1 MSTAYRLHCPLL
13 IRPVDVEPR
22 SGPNARAAIDSPAR
36 VTILKSCANITTLY
50 INDTI
55 VRRRIP
61 VLLLAGLAT
70 VLIPGPGFGQAGRAE
85 LLGTIQ
91 DPSGLSVLKAKVE
104 AEDQATMARYETAS
118 DERGEYH
125 LLGLPAGQ
133 YVLTVEQ
140 PGFRTYRQSGI
151 GLRLGDRTAIDVRL
165 AVGQPSQSIDV
176 TAAAPLLQ
184 TASGDMGQNIEE
196 SQIVNL
202 PLDGR
207 NFIPLV
213 TLSPGVALPN
223 GSFLPRINGSRP
235 RTNEYIYDGI
245 SVLQPE
251 PGPVVYYPIID
262 GMAEFKLNV
271 NAYSP
276 EYGRSNGGTVIV
288 IGKSGSNQFH
298 GSLFEFIRNEA
309 LNARNLFAQPG
320 PTPEFRRNQYGL
332 TIGGP
337 IQENKMFFFAD
348 WQGTRLR
355 TGITRFSVV
364 PTLTQRQGIFT
375 QTIFNPATSPRTL
388 FPNNTIPQTRFD
400 SIANQVLEH
409 YPLPNVAGANN
420 FVRTAT
426 EPDNQDQ
433 ADFRVDRYFGEKHRF
448 FARYTIF
455 HDDDNPVAPLPYGSG
470 SLTSGVIGHAITRG
484 DAVVGDYNWSV
495 SPTLLNQAR
504 FGYSRRDLNQTS
516 LQNGGI
522 TIPGLPSNSF
532 ASVLPIFTVSGLQQI
547 GPTTAAN
554 SNFTTSVTEYLD
566 TFTMVR
572 GRHTIKVG
580 TDLRREALDVLNP
593 PNPTGSFGFTTTG
606 TNSSSVTGS
615 GNAFASLLLGQVNA
629 FSIDIQKQVIQPRAH
644 IAEFFAGDDWKVSSR
659 LTLNIG
665 ARYTL
670 NFPSTEVRNQG
681 GVFNLATQLL
691 EFPHTARNLECC
703 DIGPRAGLAYRAG
716 DSWVIRSGYGMIFFE
731 QSGITTPFTI
741 PQFPFVQTVGQQSPD
756 NINAAFS
763 LANGPTVQVT
773 SPNPNSG
780 LGQGVFG
787 VDRSN
792 GSGYSQQWN
801 FTVQKTLGQ
810 DWNIELAYLGSKN
823 TRLGIPD
830 ANINQLPS
838 QDLSM
843 GSALLA
849 KVANP
854 YYGQIPASSSLGG
867 KTLPQQQLL
876 RPYPRF
882 TTVALFRDNVGNSTY
897 DAAAVKIEK
906 RLSHGLTVNAAYTS
920 SKLID
925 DASSVFS
932 QTIFTGPVLNSTGA
946 ADAYNRHLEKDVSS
960 GDIPSVFALGW
971 VYDIPRLWRIAG
983 WQIGGLVRVQ
993 SGDAVAVTQATNNNS
1008 SLGFAVQRPNRISNP
1023 NNFSGRSV
1031 AQYFNTAAFAGA
1043 HQFVIGN
1050 SSRNPVRGPGL
1061 QDADVMLGKTFR
1073 ITERLSA
1080 EFRAEAF
1087 NVSNTPPLNDP
1098 SGIFGSAAFGSITSA
1113 GNPRDFEFVAKIHY

>member
-1 MSTAYRLHCPLL
+1 MLMSNRF
-13 IRPVDVEPR
+13 
-22 SGPNARAAIDSPAR
+22 S
-36 VTILKSCANITTLY
+36 
-50 INDTI
+50 
-55 VRRRIP
+55 
-61 VLLLAGLAT
+61 LLLLLFSALILLPCLCLA
-70 VLIPGPGFGQAGRAE
+70 QAGRAE
-85 LLGTIQ
+85 LFGTIQ
-91 DPSGLSVLKAKVE
+91 DPTSLPVPNAKIA
-104 AEDQATMARYETAS
+104 AEDQATMSRYEAAT
-118 DERGEYH
+118 DERGQYH
-125 LLGLPAGQ
+125 ILGLPAGN

-140 PGFRTYRQSGI
+140 PGFRGYRQTGVT
-151 GLRLGDRTAIDVRL
+151 LRLGDKISLDVKL
-165 AVGQPSQSIDV
+165 EIGQPSQSVNI

-184 TASGDMGQNIEE
+184 TASGEVSENVEE
-196 SQIVNL
+196 KKIVNL

-223 GSFLPRINGSRP
+223 GNFLPRINGSRP

-251 PGPVVYYPIID
+251 PGQVVFYPIID
-262 GMAEFKLNV
+262 GMEEFKLNV

-276 EYGRSNGGTVIV
+276 EYGRSNGGTIMV

-298 GSLFEFIRNEA
+298 GSAFEFFRNED

-320 PTPEFRRNQYGL
+320 PNPEFRRNQYGV

-337 IQENKMFFFAD
+337 IQTNKTFFFAD

-364 PTLTQRQGIFT
+364 PTLNQRQGIFT
-375 QTIFNPATSPRTL
+375 QPIFDPLTSPRAQ
-388 FPNNTIPQTRFD
+388 FPNNTIPLTRFD
-400 SIANQVLEH
+400 PLALQILQH

-420 FVRTAT
+420 FVRTAV

-433 ADFRVDRYFGEKHRF
+433 ADFRVDRYAGEKHRIF
-448 FARYTIF
+448 GRYTYF
-455 HDDDNPVAPLPYGSG
+455 RDDDNPVTPLPDGSG

-484 DAVVGDYNWSV
+484 DAFVGDYNW
-495 SPTLLNQAR
+495 TLSTNTLNQFR
-504 FGYSRRDLNQTS
+504 VGYSRRDLNQVS

-522 TIPGLPSNSF
+522 NIPGLPSNSF
-532 ASVLPIFTVSGLQQI
+532 SNVLPIFTVAGLQQI

-554 SNFTTSVTEYLD
+554 SRFTTSITEYLD

-572 GRHTIKVG
+572 GRHTIKFG
-580 TDLRREALDVLNP
+580 TDIRREALHVLNP
-593 PNPTGSFGFTTTG
+593 PNPTGSFAFTTTG

-615 GNAFASLLLGQVNA
+615 GNALASLLLGQVNA
-629 FSIDIQKQVIQPRAH
+629 FTIDIQKNVIQPRAH
-644 IAEFFAGDDWKVSSR
+644 IAEFFVGDDWKVTPY
-659 LTLNIG
+659 LTLNAG
-665 ARYTL
+665 TRYTL
-670 NFPSTEVRNQG
+670 NFPSTEVHDQG
-681 GVFNLATQLL
+681 AIFNLNTQVLQ
-691 EFPHTARNLECC
+691 FPHTARELECC
-703 DIGPRAGLAYRAG
+703 DFGPRVGLAYRIG
-716 DSWVIRSGYGMIFFE
+716 DNTVIRSGYGMVWFE

-741 PQFPFVQTVGQQSPD
+741 PQFPFVQTVGQQSQD
-756 NINAAFS
+756 NVNAAFP
-763 LANGPTVQVT
+763 LAVGPTVQVAA
-773 SPNPNSG
+773 PNPSSG

-787 VDRSN
+787 VDRNN

-801 FTVQKTLGQ
+801 FTIQRTFGKN
-810 DWNIELAYLGSKN
+810 WNLETSYLGSKN

-838 QDLSM
+838 QDLAL
-843 GSALLA
+843 GSALLV
-849 KVANP
+849 KVPNP
-854 YYGQIPASSSLGG
+854 YLGQIPASSSLGAA
-867 KTLPQQQLL
+867 TIAQQQLL

-882 TTVALFRDNVGNSTY
+882 TNVVLFRDNVGNSTY
-897 DAAAVKIEK
+897 EAAAVKLEK
-906 RLSHGLTVNAAYTS
+906 RLSHGLTVQGAYTF

-960 GDIPSVFALGW
+960 GDIPQVFSMGW
-971 VYDIPRLWRIAG
+971 VYDIPKIWKIAG
-983 WQIGGLVRVQ
+983 WQLAGLVRIQ

-1008 SLGFAVQRPNRISNP
+1008 SLGFAVQRPNRIGNP
-1023 NNFSGRSV
+1023 NNFPGRTV
-1031 AQYFNTAAFAGA
+1031 AKYFNTADFTAAP
-1043 HQFVIGN
+1043 QFVIGT

-1061 QDADVMLGKTFR
+1061 QEADLMIGKTFR
-1073 ITERLSA
+1073 ITERINL

-1098 SGIFGSAAFGSITSA
+1098 NGSFGSAAFGSITSA
-1113 GNPRDFEFVAKIHY
+1113 GNPRDFEFVAKVHF